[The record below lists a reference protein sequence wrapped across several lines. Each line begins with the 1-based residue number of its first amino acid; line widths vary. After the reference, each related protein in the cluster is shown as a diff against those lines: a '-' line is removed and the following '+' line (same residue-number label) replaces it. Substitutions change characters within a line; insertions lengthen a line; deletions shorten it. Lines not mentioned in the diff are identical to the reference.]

1 MTHQP
6 QQILV
11 RVDCKER
18 LPKMAGYY
26 QCVVKEQDDWIYFNH
41 VTEYWYYSE
50 YEIISAFPTHWYEPA
65 TRIVLTVEEMKTI
78 QNKINLLAADNGRLM
93 NKLSQLT
100 NHHP

>member
-1 MTHQP
+1 MITNTPHPP

-11 RVDCKER
+11 RVKCTDR
-18 LPKMAGYY
+18 LPKEAEYY
-26 QCVVKEQDDWIYFNH
+26 DTNIGKV
-41 VTEYWYYSE
+41 YYSVKSVSFINEFGHKLNPE
-50 YEIISAFPTHWYEPA
+50 YWYEPA
-65 TRIVLTVEEMKTI
+65 TAIVLSVEDWNTI